1 MYIFTDFF
9 LILILIL
16 ISINSSLKFS
26 NFSSDFA
33 CVSVKFFPSLYW
45 NDMAPNAKTTSNY
58 FTLYWKRCLVHLLSL
73 LTYEHLG
80 WYVALEIKRDL

>member
-16 ISINSSLKFS
+16 ISISINSSALKLVPIS
-26 NFSSDFA
+26 PLFA

-45 NDMAPNAKTTSNY
+45 NDMAPNAKIVQI
-58 FTLYWKRCLVHLLSL
+58 TLLCTEKD
-73 LTYEHLG
+73 
-80 WYVALEIKRDL
+80 A